1 MAVLLYLLILHRAK
15 KVNPTSVDILGCNL
29 SRYLVYSSPRQALF
43 RFRNKIKMVNRNN
56 QNSCRLRVR
65 GRSHAVAVE
74 ELREDVL
81 SQIER
86 VDAGSG
92 EPAFD
97 RSRNLRAPGAR
108 DLLDV
113 LYPPSEPREN
123 YNLHANFEDE
133 ESVQIKPGT
142 SRLIHRA
149 LAAFQSS
156 REDFRRFI
164 RG

>member
-1 MAVLLYLLILHRAK
+1 MPLQSRSCEKTYSPKLSELTPDQANLLLI
-15 KVNPTSVDILGCNL
+15 G
-29 SRYLVYSSPRQALF
+29 
-43 RFRNKIKMVNRNN
+43 
-56 QNSCRLRVR
+56 
-65 GRSHAVAVE
+65 HATCGHPV
-74 ELREDVL
+74 
-81 SQIER
+81 
-86 VDAGSG
+86 GKG
-92 EPAFD
+92 
-97 RSRNLRAPGAR
+97 
-108 DLLDV
+108 LLDV
-113 LYPPSEPREN
+113 LYPPSEPREI